1 MFVFNKQYRDLEQVA
16 PFLADF
22 DRVYAEIRASG
33 QYTYNDSFRGRV
45 PGIEGP
51 DEDRAIYMLQNLRR
65 ERENDARLAA
75 LLTDG
80 YELVERLD
88 ATTKFA
94 RVVLMPH
101 SGYVGTGPI
110 TEFEDA
116 RVVPG
121 EDGRPRFILR
131 KRKRNYGTDVWNA
144 PVYAKR

>member
-22 DRVYAEIRASG
+22 NRVYDEIRASG

-51 DEDRAIYMLQNLRR
+51 DEDRAIYLLQQLHDLRLNEARVEAML
-65 ERENDARLAA
+65 A
-75 LLTDG
+75 DG

-88 ATTKFA
+88 GTTKFS
-94 RVVLMPH
+94 RVALMPH
-101 SGYVGTGPI
+101 EGYVGTGPI
-110 TEFEDA
+110 TEFTEA

-121 EDGRPRFILR
+121 DDGRPRYVLR
-131 KRKRNYGTDVWNA
+131 KRKRNYGTA
-144 PVYAKR
+144 TYGGAVYAKR